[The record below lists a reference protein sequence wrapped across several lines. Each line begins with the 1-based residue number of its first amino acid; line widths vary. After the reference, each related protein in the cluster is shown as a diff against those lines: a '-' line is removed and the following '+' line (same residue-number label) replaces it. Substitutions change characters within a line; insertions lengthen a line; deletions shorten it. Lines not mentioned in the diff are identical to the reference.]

1 MSEPI
6 IPKEELE
13 AARRHMSER
22 ARNRREIYNQE
33 LFASMVQQQ
42 AKTVAALEDILSE
55 LQQANGTLDAI
66 LKATQKPH

>member
-1 MSEPI
+1 MSQPI

-22 ARNRREIYNQE
+22 ARNKREIYNQE

-42 AKTVAALEDILSE
+42 AKTVTALEEISSE
-55 LQQANGTLDAI
+55 LQQANITLTAI
-66 LKATQKPH
+66 LKATQNPR